1 VNAKLLTFGPP
12 GLQVKRKVSI
22 ILLENR
28 LSLIKSDTTEEVKIS
43 QTQWLLLTQLD
54 KRSAYHYRWG
64 TDLHYKTTTTTRH
77 KTKSKGT
84 SQSGEPGATTVCSQ
98 SHIIILIFIRE
109 MET

>member
-43 QTQWLLLTQLD
+43 QTQ
-54 KRSAYHYRWG
+54 
-64 TDLHYKTTTTTRH
+64 
-77 KTKSKGT
+77 
-84 SQSGEPGATTVCSQ
+84 
-98 SHIIILIFIRE
+98 
-109 MET
+109 